1 VNPALLQQIA
11 IYAIPVIIAITLHE
25 AAHGFVA
32 RHFGD
37 PTAANLGR
45 VTLNPLKHIDLFGT
59 ILLPAVLLLSQT
71 GFIFGYAKPVPVKF
85 SNLRNPKRDM
95 IWVAAAG
102 PAMNVALAL
111 VSALGLV
118 VALLLHAALNSWAV
132 AGLIF
137 SVQINLVLA
146 ILNLMPLPPL
156 DGGRVV
162 TGLLPMRLAIPYAKL
177 ERFGMLILIALLVLL
192 PFAGERLG
200 MNLDLFGRL
209 IGGPAQ
215 YLTRGLLVACA
226 AAAHFLVAL

>member
-1 VNPALLQQIA
+1 MNPALLQQIA